1 MWSFPHGRR
10 GQSGTTYEGGRVYT
24 QDFDP
29 VSSSLGLTAIFAA
42 LPLVTLFVLL
52 GGLKMKAHWAALIS
66 LGVAIAV
73 ALIVYGMPV
82 GQTGLSA
89 AEGAA
94 FGLFPIMWIVVMAIW
109 VYNMTVETGHF
120 AVLRRSF
127 GAVSED
133 QRIQAVIIAFCF
145 GALMEALAGF
155 GTPVAITAVM
165 LIALGFKPIKAA
177 ALALVANTAPVA
189 FGAMAT
195 PIITLAEVTELEKAD
210 LGAMVGRQTPFLALI
225 VPLILIGMV
234 DGRRGIRQAWPVA
247 VVGGLSFAVGQFLC
261 SNYLSV
267 ELTDIVAALVSAG
280 AIVAFLRIWQPGEP
294 VIADAPSGRFGRP
307 AAAGGSVHDTAME
320 QEVARR
326 DDTKKDSAGDVVRAY
341 APYAIIIAVFS
352 ISQIPAVKDA
362 LAESPWTTSFEWP
375 GLDVRNPDGE
385 ALTSLTFNFNWLPA
399 AGTLMLISGLITM
412 AVIGLGPGR
421 AVRVLGATLDQL
433 KYAILT
439 VAAVLALAYVMN
451 QSGQTITLGLWAA
464 GAGSF
469 FAFLS
474 AMIGWLGVA
483 VTGSDTS
490 SNALFGA
497 LQVTAA
503 NDAGLSPTLLAAA
516 NSSGGVLGKMISPQN
531 LAIGAAAVGLAGQEG
546 DLFRKVVGWS
556 IVLMLVM
563 CGIVYLQSTAVLDW
577 MVVK

>member
-1 MWSFPHGRR
+1 
-10 GQSGTTYEGGRVYT
+10 VYQ

-29 VSSSLGLTAIFAA
+29 VSDSLGLTAIFAA
-42 LPLVTLFVLL
+42 LPLLTLFVLL
-52 GGLKMKAHWAALIS
+52 GGVKMKAQWAALIS
-66 LGVAIAV
+66 LGVAIVV
-73 ALIVYGMPV
+73 ALAVYGMPF
-82 GQTGLSA
+82 GQTALSA
-89 AEGAA
+89 SEGAA

-127 GAVSED
+127 GAISDDMRV
-133 QRIQAVIIAFCF
+133 QAVIVAFCF
-145 GALMEALAGF
+145 GALIEALAGF

-165 LIALGFKPIKAA
+165 LMALGFKPLQAA
-177 ALALVANTAPVA
+177 AIALVANTAPVA
-189 FGAMAT
+189 FGAIAT
-195 PIITLAEVTELEKAD
+195 PIITLSEVTGLEKAD

-247 VVGGLSFAVGQFLC
+247 VVGGLAFAIGQFAC

-267 ELTDIVAALVSAG
+267 ELTDIVASLVATA
-280 AIVAFLRIWQPGEP
+280 AIVLFLRIWTPGEMP
-294 VIADAPSGRFGRP
+294 EADGRFTRP
-307 AAAGGSVHDTAME
+307 AVAGGAVKD
-320 QEVARR
+320 EVLEKQMARR
-326 DDTKKDSAGDVVRAY
+326 DDNTKDTRADVIKAY
-341 APYAIIIAVFS
+341 APYAIIIAIFS
-352 ISQIPAVKDA
+352 IAQITAVKDWM
-362 LAESPWTTSFEWP
+362 AESPWTTTFEWP

-385 ALTSLTFNFNWLPA
+385 PLDSMTFNFNWLPA
-399 AGTLMLISGLITM
+399 AGTLMLISGLISM
-412 AVIGLGPGR
+412 AVVGLRPGR
-421 AVRVLGATLDQL
+421 AFRVLGKTLDQL
-433 KYAILT
+433 KWAILT

-464 GAGSF
+464 GAGGF

-474 AMIGWLGVA
+474 SLIGWLGVA

-503 NDAGLSPTLLAAA
+503 QDAGHSSTLLAAA

-531 LAIGAAAVGLAGQEG
+531 LAIGAAAVGLAGKEG
-546 DLFRKVVGWS
+546 DLFRRVVGWS
-556 IVLMLVM
+556 LVLVLVM
-563 CGIVYLQSTAVLDW
+563 CVLVYLQSTPVLEW
-577 MVVK
+577 MVVE